1 MYVSDT
7 QATVLRVQENVRS
20 ITIRSLRLEVTGVNV
35 VVATGAKAN
44 NVCVAFFNHALVS
57 VDAAVDAS
65 VQIVVKVQLV
75 FMSFT
80 TAEAIRFVQLIVVAV
95 VAHA

>member
-1 MYVSDT
+1 MLYVSDA

-44 NVCVAFFNHALVS
+44 NV
-57 VDAAVDAS
+57 
-65 VQIVVKVQLV
+65 
-75 FMSFT
+75 
-80 TAEAIRFVQLIVVAV
+80 
-95 VAHA
+95 